1 MDTASVLGSLCCE
14 RRLYMLVSLCTFEA
28 VNPTSIAHCVYFSG
42 LDINV
47 TRDAVI
53 VNIIIR

>member
-1 MDTASVLGSLCCE
+1 
-14 RRLYMLVSLCTFEA
+14 MLVSLCTFEA